1 MPRARTCCVWI
12 AAAVTT
18 LSGPGPAR
26 TAGAAPATVNLFE
39 DATGLVA
46 QLRQAISGPIL
57 IKEISLYESHAAL
70 DVQDSRKK
78 ENVDRYKYE
87 DGAFGKPVPVT
98 MRGHYTQKDLDASVT
113 PLEAIDFGLIPG
125 MIQEVRKH
133 YKLPDAKPELVT
145 LKKGGPLHHEVRWHV
160 VIRDERHT
168 ESDEFDLK
176 GRVKR

>member
-12 AAAVTT
+12 AAVVAT

-26 TAGAAPATVNLFE
+26 AAAAAAATVNLFE
-39 DATGLVA
+39 DTTDLVA

-57 IKEISLYESHAAL
+57 IKEISLYDTHASL

-78 ENVDRYKYE
+78 ENIDRYKYE
-87 DGAFGKPVPVT
+87 GGAFAKPVPVT
-98 MRGHYTQKDLDASVT
+98 MRGQYTQKDLDASVT

-133 YKLPDAKPELVT
+133 YKLPDAKPALVT

-168 ESDEFDLK
+168 ESEEFDLK
-176 GRVKR
+176 GRVKK